1 MLRRLSL
8 VHLVFAAGLGMV
20 LASSGCGGEK
30 ASPKADAGQ
39 LEQAFGIKAG
49 ATSAG
54 DNSPADL
61 AARAVAA
68 IRAGDWVKAVPI
80 LTQLRTTKG
89 LTAHQFQAVHN
100 ANGNA
105 YVRLVE
111 LADKGNADAKAVLD
125 WLKKERDRR

>member
-8 VHLVFAAGLGMV
+8 VHLAFAAGLGIF

-30 ASPKADAGQ
+30 ASLKADAGQ
-39 LEQAFGIKAG
+39 LEQAFGIKPGAG
-49 ATSAG
+49 SSG

-80 LTQLRTTKG
+80 LAQLRTSKG
-89 LTAHQFQAVHN
+89 LTADQFQAVHN

-105 YVRLVE
+105 YVKLVE

-125 WLKKERDRR
+125 SLKKERDRR